1 MVEQRTVLSNQAEC
15 GAGRLVRKVER
26 QVVTAFNGAIAQL
39 EDEAKALLERSV
51 RLGGG
56 AAELLRSVP
65 GIGEVT
71 ATTLV
76 AEMPELGSLT
86 DRQAPAVTVSD

>member
-1 MVEQRTVLSNQAEC
+1 MLSNQAEC

-56 AAELLRSVP
+56 GAAELLRSVP